1 MVVAEYTR
9 NPQVIDTE
17 TTNHAPKLKAGLADA
32 PHTLSALAPDTGV
45 ADEIRRTVPWRPAA
59 LPPRAAGLAPS

>member
-45 ADEIRRTVPWRPAA
+45 TDQLRRTMA
-59 LPPRAAGLAPS
+59 